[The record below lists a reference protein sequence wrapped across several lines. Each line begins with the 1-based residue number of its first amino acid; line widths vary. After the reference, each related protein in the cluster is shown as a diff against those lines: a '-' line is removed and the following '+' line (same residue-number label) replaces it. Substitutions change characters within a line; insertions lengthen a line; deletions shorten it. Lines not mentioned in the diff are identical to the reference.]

1 LTVVK
6 IIELVGYS
14 TSGWQDAAKN
24 ALKEATKTIRNIV
37 GMDIVGWT
45 AKVEDNDITLY
56 KTNVKIAFI
65 AERP

>member
-1 LTVVK
+1 MTIVK

-14 TSGWQDAAKN
+14 TSGWQDAAEN
-24 ALKEATKTIRNIV
+24 ALKEAAKTIRNIV

-45 AKVEDNDITLY
+45 AKVEHNEIASY

>member
-1 LTVVK
+1 MAVVK

-14 TSGWQDAAKN
+14 TSGWQDAAEN
-24 ALKEATKTIRNIV
+24 ALKEAAKTIRNIV
-37 GMDIVGWT
+37 GIDVVGST
-45 AKVEDNDITLY
+45 AKVENNKIASY